1 MKGEQLTELV
11 LEGFK
16 SFRDRTP
23 LRIAPLTVLAGANSS
38 GKSSVLQPLLLMK
51 QTLESPTDPG
61 STLLDG
67 PLLQVERGA
76 DLAWT
81 GRTKKDRAK
90 TWSIEVRTTDRHVK
104 NVYAATPGAPL
115 LETQELT
122 HGVVFSENLT
132 EETRARLRDQG
143 GPFMVPSQTTDA
155 DLVPV
160 QVRCVFGPGR
170 IWKPINVVFPL
181 PTDFWFPHV
190 LIQDLLHLP
199 GLRGRPER
207 RYPIRGVD
215 RFAGPFPDY
224 VAGLLLRWK
233 QQKSPVSKAVAEDLR
248 DLGITW
254 AVDVQDVSE
263 TSASVVVGRLPKP
276 KQGGAKDLVSIAD
289 VGLGAS
295 QVLPVVV
302 ALHAARP
309 GQVVHIEQPEL
320 HLHPRAQRALAGV
333 LLRAA
338 ERGATVIVETHSS
351 LLVRAIQTTVAK
363 EKLPPKDFA
372 LHWFERGDDGATKVT
387 TADLRADGTY
397 GDWPVDFDE
406 VERQAEI
413 DFLDASFGGG

>member
-1 MKGEQLTELV
+1 MAHEQLTELV
-11 LEGFK
+11 LDGFK
-16 SFRDRTP
+16 SFRDRTA

-38 GKSSVLQPLLLMK
+38 GKSSVIQPLLLMK

-67 PLLQVERGA
+67 PLLAVERGV

-81 GRTKKDRAK
+81 GGTRKDRAK
-90 TWSIEVRTTDRHVK
+90 TWSIEVKTTERHVR
-104 NVYAATPGAPL
+104 NVYAAEPRAPVM
-115 LETQELT
+115 ETHELKQ
-122 HGVVFSENLT
+122 GVVFSQVLGIASRDIVLADTLRFGFVLNGPTKLT
-132 EETRARLRDQG
+132 SRPTRCIW
-143 GPFMVPSQTTDA
+143 GPAWRPPGMS
-155 DLVPV
+155 PV
-160 QVRCVFGPGR
+160 A
-170 IWKPINVVFPL
+170 FP
-181 PTDFWFPHV
+181 THWFPQNLLLH
-190 LIQDLLHLP
+190 LIHLP

-224 VAGLLLRWK
+224 VAGLLLHWK
-233 QQKSPVSKAVAEDLR
+233 QQKSPVLKAVAEDLR
-248 DLGITW
+248 ELGITW
-254 AVDVQDVSE
+254 TVGVQDVRE

-387 TADLRADGTY
+387 TADLHADGTY
-397 GDWPVDFDE
+397 GDWPIDFDD